1 MRMTEKTIILEDR
14 GRTAWITLNR
24 PDALNSISPQL
35 IDDLNEA
42 LDSLAG
48 RRDFCALAITGAG
61 RAFCAGADLKAAR
74 ARVDGADPDEINTA
88 FLDDLRRVLLRIEE
102 FPAPVIAAVNG
113 LALAG
118 GLEMVLACDL
128 VVAVRSAKLGDAH
141 ANYGL
146 VPGGG
151 SSVRLPRK
159 IGPTRAKQLIFTGDF
174 LPAETLMDWG
184 LVNEVVADDELRS
197 ATDAWMEKL
206 GSRSPLGLRRMKRMV
221 NDGLEQSQPAALRYE
236 LSLNAQHARSQ
247 DRQEGLAA
255 FAEKRKPAF
264 EGR

>member
-1 MRMTEKTIILEDR
+1 MTEKTIILEDR

-128 VVAVRSAKLGDAH
+128 VVAARSAKLGDAH

-184 LVNEVVADDELRS
+184 LVNEVVADDELG
-197 ATDAWMEKL
+197 DAVQAL
-206 GSRSPLGLRRMKRMV
+206 AVRLR
-221 NDGLEQSQPAALRYE
+221 DGPTRAYGNARRLIRE
-236 LSLNAQHARSQ
+236 SLNTQLATQLEN
-247 DRQEGLAA
+247 EGNSIVAMGATADFREGVTA
-255 FAEKRKPAF
+255 FVEKRKPRF
-264 EGR
+264 TGN